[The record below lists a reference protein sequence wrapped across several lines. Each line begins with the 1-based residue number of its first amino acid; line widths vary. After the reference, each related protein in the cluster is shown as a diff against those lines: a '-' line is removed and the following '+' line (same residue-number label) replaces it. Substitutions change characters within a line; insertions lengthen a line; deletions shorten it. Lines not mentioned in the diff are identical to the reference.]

1 MRRETEETISVAQS
15 PIVGTNVLNIEK
27 IKKRR
32 KTNMKC
38 PVCNG
43 ETKVICSRATDNSVI
58 RWRKCVDCKQSIYT
72 EELETTHNAFKNA
85 QNNYVTE
92 LRKLKEGRE

>member
-1 MRRETEETISVAQS
+1 MQSVTEDTISVARS
-15 PIVGTNVLNIEK
+15 PTVG
-27 IKKRR
+27 IKKHNTVFTKRR
-32 KTNMKC
+32 TQKMKC

-58 RWRKCVDCKQSIYT
+58 RWRKCIDCKQSIYT

>member
-1 MRRETEETISVAQS
+1 
-15 PIVGTNVLNIEK
+15 
-27 IKKRR
+27 
-32 KTNMKC
+32 MKC

-43 ETKVICSRATDNSVI
+43 ETKVTCSRATDNSVI

-85 QNNYVTE
+85 VPSVRVRNHKKPCVVFIFQSRNCLARTDYI
-92 LRKLKEGRE
+92 LIML